1 MAVIIP
7 AGYAQAIYEFQRSG
21 DADPYNVIFGVDI
34 SSDPD
39 LAAVRGRLTDA
50 FVTNLAPQMNN
61 AQTLT
66 LVTVQTAGQIESL
79 AVNVPGEVAAQDLP
93 PNCAVLVSKTTN
105 FRGRATRGRNYWPG
119 FIAEGSVNGLGEIDA
134 DDLAGLQDAFANW
147 GAELVL
153 EGYPVVILHDETSPI
168 TAPTLVTNFVVRP
181 LIATQRRRLR

>member
-1 MAVIIP
+1 MTVVIP
-7 AGYAQAIYEFQRSG
+7 AGFAQVIYEFVRTG
-21 DADPYNVIFGVDI
+21 DPDPYNVIFGIDI

-39 LAAVRGRLTDA
+39 LATARGQVTDT
-50 FVTNLAPQMNN
+50 FGTWLAPQMNN

-66 LVTVQTAGQIESL
+66 QVTVQTEFQIDTL
-79 AVNVPGEVAAQDLP
+79 AANIPGEVAAQDLP

-119 FIAEGSVNGLGEIDA
+119 FIAEGSVDGVGQIDS

-168 TAPTLVTNFVVRP
+168 TTPTLVTNFVVSP
-181 LIATQRRRLR
+181 TIATQRRRLR